1 MKSKQSIRIESEPH
15 LCTDGGINP
24 GSIIV
29 QNYLTEHYLDRA
41 MSILEKHKLESI
53 RDFARW
59 LSDPDGDFDSILIHL
74 RDNAWTIDA
83 ALKELHEVSDTVE
96 TADEILQK
104 EREDRLEA
112 EKKKFAG
119 SVEAFRRIMEE

>member
-1 MKSKQSIRIESEPH
+1 
-15 LCTDGGINP
+15 
-24 GSIIV
+24 
-29 QNYLTEHYLDRA
+29 
-41 MSILEKHKLESI
+41 
-53 RDFARW
+53 
-59 LSDPDGDFDSILIHL
+59 
-74 RDNAWTIDA
+74 
-83 ALKELHEVSDTVE
+83 LHEVSDTVE